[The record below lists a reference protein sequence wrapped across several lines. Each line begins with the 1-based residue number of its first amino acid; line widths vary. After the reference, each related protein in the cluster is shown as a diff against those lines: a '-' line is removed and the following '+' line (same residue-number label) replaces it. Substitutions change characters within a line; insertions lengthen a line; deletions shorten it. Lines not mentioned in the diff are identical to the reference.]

1 MLQWIAGT
9 AHMIMRIKRRLV
21 SNLSV
26 SSRTALTL
34 VTGAFTGS
42 DDEYYAQ
49 GNRRCGV
56 RLFQD
61 PYNPDSEAMKFPCPF
76 PGCTYRTLQ
85 AGNLKPHSLKQCVL
99 APTVHQSLLSLTD
112 PDATAQ
118 LRCGP
123 SMSDSVNVY
132 GAFIGDS
139 IDFFVPSASLELLE
153 GHPTDVFY
161 GSHTAQDL
169 SNHSAVPSQVNGKLK
184 ESYCTLAYI
193 SRAGF
198 STENFQNQGDFV
210 GVGDPNRAS

>member
-1 MLQWIAGT
+1 MQKRTLVSQVTAYELWTSFRQTRPWTAHVMLQWIAGA
-9 AHMIMRIKRRLV
+9 AHMIMRIKRCLV
-21 SNLSV
+21 SNLS
-26 SSRTALTL
+26 
-34 VTGAFTGS
+34 
-42 DDEYYAQ
+42 

-56 RLFQD
+56 RLFRD

-85 AGNLKPHSLKQCVL
+85 AGNLKPHSLKQC
-99 APTVHQSLLSLTD
+99 
-112 PDATAQ
+112 
-118 LRCGP
+118 GP
-123 SMSDSVNVY
+123 SMSDSVNVH

-184 ESYCTLAYI
+184 ESYQPRRL
-193 SRAGF
+193 RWG
-198 STENFQNQGDFV
+198 G
-210 GVGDPNRAS
+210 